1 MAASFHVRVSK
12 DFLVFSAAH
21 FITLGKNICE
31 RLHGHNYRVA
41 AEVEGPLTEQQW
53 VIDFIVLRDTL
64 QEIIHA
70 LDHYTLLPTQH
81 PQIRVTATEKT
92 VEAMFQDRRWEF
104 PRGDCVLLPLNNT
117 TAERLA
123 EYIARR
129 LQNELQHRYSIRPQ
143 RLRIEVDECYGQIG
157 VCELTG

>member
-1 MAASFHVRVSK
+1 
-12 DFLVFSAAH
+12 
-21 FITLGKNICE
+21 
-31 RLHGHNYRVA
+31 
-41 AEVEGPLTEQQW
+41 
-53 VIDFIVLRDTL
+53 
-64 QEIIHA
+64 
-70 LDHYTLLPTQH
+70 
-81 PQIRVTATEKT
+81 
-92 VEAMFQDRRWEF
+92 MFQDRRWEF